1 MTSAKNLTHPG
12 RRHLT
17 STSNQGLALI
27 AVLWLVAAL
36 SIMVAGLSSSI
47 RQEARTGAG
56 KRDVVVAQSIGDAAI
71 QVALQRL
78 RAENRAPDKWMHTEV
93 SYQGLTLRVEV
104 TPLSGLIDINQADVL
119 LLTRLYAVAGG
130 VASGEAELLA
140 QATIDTRDKLRRGAI
155 SQRFEAEEDLLSVPG
170 VTYDLYARLAPLLTA
185 EARGGARVNPH
196 AASAEVLMVLAGG
209 DSNVVGN
216 ILAKRRNGDIGID
229 MSGLDVQLID
239 GGASTRVK
247 VAVDVPVDS
256 GKFVRLAR
264 HVDLMSQSPDGTPWT
279 TYRLSS
285 SVQAARSDN

>member
-1 MTSAKNLTHPG
+1 
-12 RRHLT
+12 
-17 STSNQGLALI
+17 
-27 AVLWLVAAL
+27 
-36 SIMVAGLSSSI
+36 
-47 RQEARTGAG
+47 
-56 KRDVVVAQSIGDAAI
+56 
-71 QVALQRL
+71 
-78 RAENRAPDKWMHTEV
+78 MHTEV